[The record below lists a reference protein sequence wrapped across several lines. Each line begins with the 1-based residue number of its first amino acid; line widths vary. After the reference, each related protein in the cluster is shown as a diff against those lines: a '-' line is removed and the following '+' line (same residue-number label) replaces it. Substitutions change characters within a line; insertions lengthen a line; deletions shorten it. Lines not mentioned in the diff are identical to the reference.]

1 MAINSVK
8 FEDYSKKVLSKMD
21 ELVNQWL
28 EESAG
33 ELESQTKRNTKVDT
47 GQTKASWEHKVDTA
61 KKEAYV
67 GSNYMNAVWEEFGTG
82 QYALNGDGRKTPWA
96 YKDSKGNWHRTK
108 GKRPRRALWNAKQ
121 TVEGKIRKR
130 LETIMK
136 GMN

>member
-21 ELVNQWL
+21 DLINQWL

-33 ELESQTKRNTKVDT
+33 ELESQVKRNTKVDT

-82 QYALNGDGRKTPWA
+82 QYALNGDGRKTPWV
-96 YKDSKGNWHRTK
+96 YKDAKGNWHRTK
-108 GKRPRRALWNAKQ
+108 GKKPRRALWNAKQ
-121 TVEGKIRKR
+121 TTEGKIKKR
-130 LETIMK
+130 LETILK